1 MSEHQQ
7 FVIFTIGGEQY
18 ALPIDRVREIIRF
31 DRLRSIS
38 ATDPAVRGVISLRG
52 AVIAVHDLAVRLGRE
67 AQPTEDAKIVIVD
80 GTHDTI
86 GVIVGAVEEVQSLPV
101 EDIDEVPTVGAD
113 LIAGIARVDE
123 RLVVLLDADRAF
135 PTEEPVA
142 V

>member
-1 MSEHQQ
+1 MSDHQQ
-7 FVIFTIGGEQY
+7 FVIFTIGGDQY

-31 DRLRSIS
+31 GGLRSVS

-52 AVIAVHDLAVRLGRE
+52 TVIAVHDLAIRLGRD

-86 GVIVGAVEEVQSLPV
+86 GVIVGEVEEVQSLPV
-101 EDIDEVPTVGAD
+101 QDIDAVPTVGAD

-123 RLVVLLDADRAF
+123 RLIVLLDADRAF

-142 V
+142 A